1 MECPSIV
8 NVVAGAGFEPTN
20 IAVKVRCLAT
30 WLTRN
35 IMPVGIQVIIE
46 PSQAKSVV
54 PCSLWQ
60 SSALSALAYSQQQ
73 EICALILGTHTAVHP
88 R

>member
-20 IAVKVRCLAT
+20 VAVKVRCRAT

-54 PCSLWQ
+54 PCSLCRL
-60 SSALSALAYSQQQ
+60 ALCRHWRIPNSRKSVL
-73 EICALILGTHTAVHP
+73 
-88 R
+88 